1 MASLLPLIQDILPM
15 ILPSSIH
22 ITKASEVNPPSAP
35 AERARTEGS
44 DDATVTAVGPRVIH
58 KNAVVN
64 KTDKIC
70 ASGKSP
76 LSKPHNAQAA
86 EDERFRCFMSCI
98 ACTSWVQS

>member
-35 AERARTEGS
+35 AGRVRTEGS

-58 KNAVVN
+58 KDAVVN

-76 LSKPHNAQAA
+76 LSKPIMLRGQKTS
-86 EDERFRCFMSCI
+86 DSGPFISCI
-98 ACTSWVQS
+98 VCTSWVQS